1 MQCEL
6 VFKDLCIFIKEQIQK
21 NKKNGVILG
30 LSGGV
35 DSALVATLCKKALD
49 KDVFALL
56 MPTQYSSKEHLS
68 DALMLC
74 NDLKIEY
81 KIISIQ
87 EILDAFIKQSQNIDK
102 IRIGNFAARIRMS
115 LLYDYSVLKNSLV
128 VGTSNKSELLL
139 GYGTIYG
146 DLACAFNPIGDLYKT
161 QVYELAKFLNLHE
174 NFIKKSPSADLWENQ
189 SDEKELGF
197 IYEQID
203 LGLKAIEND
212 DKQTMDK
219 LDENLLK
226 MLKTRINNNAFKR
239 SMPKIAN
246 LMEFKSE

>member
-1 MQCEL
+1 MNCEQIL
-6 VFKDLCIFIKEQIQK
+6 ENLCVFIKEELLK
-21 NKKNGVILG
+21 SGKDNVILG
-30 LSGGV
+30 LSGGI

-49 KDVFALL
+49 KNVFALL
-56 MPTQYSSKEHLS
+56 MPTQYSNKDHLN

-74 NDLKIEY
+74 HDLNIEH
-81 KIISIQ
+81 KIIPI
-87 EILDAFIKQSQNIDK
+87 ETILNAFIKQSQDIDK
-102 IRIGNFAARIRMS
+102 IRIGNYAARIRMS
-115 LLYDYSVLKNSLV
+115 LLYDYSALKNALV
-128 VGTSNKSELLL
+128 IGTSNKSELLL

-161 QVYELAKFLNLHE
+161 QVYEMAKFLNLHE

-197 IYEQID
+197 TYEQID

-212 DKQTMDK
+212 DKQTIDQ

-226 MLKTRINNNAFKR
+226 MLKARIKNNAFKR

-246 LMEFKSE
+246 LMEFK

>member
-1 MQCEL
+1 MNCEQIL
-6 VFKDLCIFIKEQIQK
+6 ENLCVFIKEELLK
-21 NKKNGVILG
+21 SGKDNVILG
-30 LSGGV
+30 LSGGI

-49 KDVFALL
+49 KNVFALL
-56 MPTQYSSKEHLS
+56 MPTQYSNKDHLN

-74 NDLKIEY
+74 HDLNIEH
-81 KIISIQ
+81 KIIPI
-87 EILDAFIKQSQNIDK
+87 ETILNAFIKQSQDIDK
-102 IRIGNFAARIRMS
+102 IRIGNYAARIRMS
-115 LLYDYSVLKNSLV
+115 LLYDYSALKNALV
-128 VGTSNKSELLL
+128 IGTSNKSELLL

-161 QVYELAKFLNLHE
+161 QVYEMAKFLNLHE

-197 IYEQID
+197 TYEQID

-212 DKQTMDK
+212 DKQTIDK

-226 MLKTRINNNAFKR
+226 MLKTRIKNNAFKR

-246 LMEFKSE
+246 LMEFK

>member
-1 MQCEL
+1 MNCEQIL
-6 VFKDLCIFIKEQIQK
+6 ENLCIFIKEELLKSGK
-21 NKKNGVILG
+21 NNVILG
-30 LSGGV
+30 LSGGI

-49 KDVFALL
+49 KNVFALL
-56 MPTQYSSKEHLS
+56 MPTQYSNKEHLN

-74 NDLKIEY
+74 HDLNIEH
-81 KIISIQ
+81 KIIPI
-87 EILDAFIKQSQNIDK
+87 ETILNAFIKQSQDIDK
-102 IRIGNFAARIRMS
+102 IRIGNYAARIRMS
-115 LLYDYSVLKNSLV
+115 LLYDYSALKNALV
-128 VGTSNKSELLL
+128 IGTSNKSELLL

-161 QVYELAKFLNLHE
+161 QVYEMSKFLKMHE
-174 NFIKKSPSADLWENQ
+174 NFIKKNPSADLWENQ

-197 IYEQID
+197 TYEQID
-203 LGLKAIEND
+203 LGLKAIENN

-226 MLKTRINNNAFKR
+226 MLKTRIRNNAFKR

-246 LMEFKSE
+246 LMEFK

>member
-1 MQCEL
+1 MNCKQILEN
-6 VFKDLCIFIKEQIQK
+6 LCIFIKEELLKSGK
-21 NKKNGVILG
+21 NNVILG

-49 KDVFALL
+49 KNVFALL
-56 MPTQYSSKEHLS
+56 MPTQYSNKEHLN

-74 NDLKIEY
+74 HDLNIDY
-81 KIISIQ
+81 KIISI
-87 EILDAFIKQSQNIDK
+87 ETILNTFIEQSQNIDK
-102 IRIGNFAARIRMS
+102 IRIGNYAARIRMA
-115 LLYDYSVLKNSLV
+115 LLYDYSVLKNALV

-161 QVYELAKFLNLHE
+161 QVYEMAKFLKMHE

-197 IYEQID
+197 TYEQID
-203 LGLKAIEND
+203 LGLKAIENN

-226 MLKTRINNNAFKR
+226 MLKTRIKNNAFKR

-246 LMEFKSE
+246 LMDFK

>member
-1 MQCEL
+1 MNCKQILEN
-6 VFKDLCIFIKEQIQK
+6 LCIFIKEELLKSGK
-21 NKKNGVILG
+21 NNVILG

-49 KDVFALL
+49 KNVFALL
-56 MPTQYSSKEHLS
+56 MPTQYSNKEHLN

-74 NDLKIEY
+74 HDLNIDY
-81 KIISIQ
+81 KIISI
-87 EILDAFIKQSQNIDK
+87 ETILNTFIEQSQNIDK
-102 IRIGNFAARIRMS
+102 IRIGNYAARIRMA
-115 LLYDYSVLKNSLV
+115 LLYDYSVLKNALV
-128 VGTSNKSELLL
+128 IGTSNKSELLL

-161 QVYELAKFLNLHE
+161 QVYEMAKFLKMHE

-197 IYEQID
+197 TYEQID
-203 LGLKAIEND
+203 LGLKAIENN

-226 MLKTRINNNAFKR
+226 MLKTRIKNNAFKR

-246 LMEFKSE
+246 LMDFK